1 MANKNIYQTWAEL
14 KAKHPDA
21 IILFRT
27 GNFYKALQEDAAACA
42 RDLGITVKRNADTD
56 KTQQA
61 SFPIRALDTY
71 LPKLIRAGHRVAIC
85 DFD

>member
-1 MANKNIYQTWAEL
+1 MENKNIFQTWAEL

-56 KTQQA
+56 RTQQA
-61 SFPIRALDTY
+61 SFPSHALDIY
-71 LPKLIRAGHRVAIC
+71 LPKLIRAGHKVAIC
-85 DFD
+85 DFN

>member
-1 MANKNIYQTWAEL
+1 MANKNIYLTWVEL

-27 GNFYKALQEDAAACA
+27 GNFYKALQQDADACA
-42 RDLGITVKRNADTD
+42 RDLGITVKRNTD
-56 KTQQA
+56 KIQQA
-61 SFPIRALDTY
+61 SFPACALDTY
-71 LPKLIRAGHRVAIC
+71 LPRLIRVGHRVAIC

>member
-1 MANKNIYQTWAEL
+1 MENKNIFQTWAEL

-21 IILFRT
+21 IILFRK
-27 GNFYKALQEDAAACA
+27 GNFYRALQEDAAACA
-42 RDLGITVKRNADTD
+42 RDLGITVRRNADTD
-56 KTQQA
+56 RTQQA
-61 SFPIRALDTY
+61 SFPSHDLDIY

>member
-1 MANKNIYQTWAEL
+1 MENKNIFQTWADL

-21 IILFRT
+21 IILLRT
-27 GNFYKALQEDAAACA
+27 GDFYRTLQEDAAACA
-42 RDLGITVKRNADTD
+42 RDLGIAVRRNADTD
-56 KTQQA
+56 RTQQA
-61 SFPIRALDTY
+61 SFPSHALDIY